1 MSRTGATSF
10 RIRAAVLLGAV
21 LLPGRAALLAQEWK
35 ELGPAPITNGNY
47 TGRVSAIV
55 CSPTDA
61 NRYFVAGADGGVWRT
76 TDGGVTWTPLTD
88 HMPTS
93 AMGALALD
101 PTNENIIYAGTGE
114 ANFANHSRLGLG
126 LFKSTDGGQTWVQLA
141 EDVFGG
147 RCFSTL
153 IVDPSN
159 PQVIYAAVTR
169 AGGFPEMAAAKGHPR
184 REGPE
189 GVFRSSD
196 GGVTWTHLTNG
207 LPALSATRLVMDPF
221 DPSVL
226 YVGIGRIFGSV
237 DNGIYKSTN
246 GGASWS
252 RLGGGLPTSGVGRI
266 SVAVAPS
273 NSQRLYALITREAD
287 AFGGGAPTL
296 GGYRSDNGGA
306 SWTRINLG
314 NIQATYGWY
323 LSVVTVH
330 PTDPNTV
337 FMGGVDLVRSTN
349 AGSSFST
356 VTPPH
361 VDMHALVWD
370 AAGRLVVGDDG
381 GVHRTTNLGGSW
393 SSLNNG
399 LGVVQFYAGLSTHPH
414 DGTILF
420 GGTQDNGSNRRNTD
434 TRNWTQ
440 VFGGDGGWTQLD
452 QANPL
457 RVFVEYQGTGNL
469 FRSTNGGTSF
479 NYSGSGISSGDRNC
493 FLPPYLIDP
502 TNSNRML
509 YCTHRVYQSTNGGT
523 SWSAISG
530 DLTNGSPWAIRSIAM
545 APSDPNVVYV
555 VTNDGNLQVSL
566 NGGFAWT
573 RVLQNVPG
581 WPRVT
586 RQIAVSRDQP
596 LTVYLAVA
604 YYGEQQ
610 LRRSRDGG
618 QTWEPLDAGLPD
630 IPVNTVAIDERAVPP
645 VLYAGAEDGVYRSIS
660 GGGSW
665 VRYGQGM
672 PRTAVIDLRLEEN
685 RRRLIAATQ
694 GRGAW
699 SIEIN
704 IPGDVNGDCRIDQAD
719 LAGLLAAF
727 GTSRGDPGYEPRAD
741 FDGSGRVD
749 QGDLATLLAAYG
761 GSCR

>member
-1 MSRTGATSF
+1 MNRTTATSI
-10 RIRAAVLLGAV
+10 RCRRAAVLIALSAWGPA
-21 LLPGRAALLAQEWK
+21 GLLAQNWK
-35 ELGPAPITNGNY
+35 DLGPAPISGIY

-61 NRYFVAGADGGVWRT
+61 NRYLVAGADGGVWRT
-76 TDGGVTWTPLTD
+76 TDGGATWIPLTD
-88 HMPTS
+88 DMPTS

-101 PTNENIIYAGTGE
+101 PTDENIIYAGTGE
-114 ANFANHSRLGLG
+114 ANFANHSRFGLG

-141 EDVFGG
+141 EEVFGG
-147 RCFSTL
+147 RCFSSL
-153 IVDPSN
+153 LVDPSN
-159 PQVIYAAVTR
+159 PNVVYAAITR
-169 AGGFPEMAAAKGHPR
+169 AGGFPEMAAAKGHPQ

-189 GVFRSSD
+189 GVFRSND
-196 GGVTWTHLTNG
+196 GGVTWVHLTNG
-207 LPALSATRLVMDPF
+207 LPALSATSLVMDPAN
-221 DPSVL
+221 PGVL
-226 YVGIGRIFGSV
+226 YAGIGRIFGSA
-237 DNGIYKSTN
+237 DNGIYKTTN

-252 RLGGGLPTSGVGRI
+252 KLGGGLPTSGVGRI
-266 SVAVAPS
+266 TVAVAPS
-273 NSQRLYALITREAD
+273 NPQRLYALITRQAD
-287 AFGGGAPTL
+287 AFGGGASTL
-296 GGYRSDNGGA
+296 GGYRSDNGGT
-306 SWTRINLG
+306 SWTQINVG

-323 LSVVTVH
+323 LSVVSVS
-330 PTDPNTV
+330 PSDPNTV
-337 FMGGVDLVRSTN
+337 FMGGLELVRSTN

-361 VDMHALVWD
+361 VDMHALAWD
-370 AAGRLVVGDDG
+370 AAGRLVCGDDG
-381 GVHRTTNLGGSW
+381 GVHRTANLGGSW
-393 SSLNNG
+393 SSLNTG
-399 LGVVQFYAGLSTHPH
+399 LGVVQFYAGLSTHPS
-414 DGTILF
+414 DDTILF
-420 GGTQDNGSNRRNTD
+420 GGTQDNGSNRRNSD

-440 VFGGDGGWTQLD
+440 VFGGDGGWTQVD

-469 FRSTNGGTSF
+469 YRSTNGGTSF
-479 NYSGSGISSGDRNC
+479 NYSGNGINAGDRNC

-555 VTNDGNLQVSL
+555 VTNDGNVQTSL
-566 NGGFAWT
+566 DGGLTWT
-573 RVLQNVPG
+573 RVLQDVPG

-586 RQIAVSRDQP
+586 RQIAVSRDDP

-604 YYGEQQ
+604 YFGEQQ
-610 LRRSRDGG
+610 VRRSRDGG
-618 QTWEPLDAGLPD
+618 QSWEPLDAGLPD
-630 IPVNTVAIDERAVPP
+630 IPVNTVAVDERAAPP
-645 VLYAGAEDGVYRSIS
+645 VLYLGAEDGVYRSIS

-665 VRYGQGM
+665 VRYGEGL
-672 PRTAVIDLRLEEN
+672 PRTAVIDLRLEES

-704 IPGDVNGDCRIDQAD
+704 IPGDVNGDCVIDQAD
-719 LAGLLAAF
+719 LAGMLAAF
-727 GTSRGDPGYEPRAD
+727 GTTKGEPDYEPRAD
-741 FDGSGRVD
+741 FDGNGRVD
-749 QGDLATLLAAYG
+749 QGDLATLLSLYG
-761 GSCR
+761 EGCR